1 MSLNQSVWDG
11 QINVRVVYGDL
22 EFLLY
27 IHRNSY
33 FPLHYP
39 EIANFFDSVVNHDL
53 HLCPIWLEHEDVP
66 IKWNLPA
73 GVLYDLLYLP
83 ANSDKRHQW
92 TLRLGIDTPEL
103 PYPSRD
109 IIPFSI
115 SDGSIDYFSMLS
127 QVIVNQL
134 KQSTFVMNGNAKAMM
149 SLSEQD
155 SKSLWKSI
163 SQHDYNGFHTIARK
177 LHPRGHLVQRVPV
190 KVYVAGTPVMI
201 QAPISPSTEERATTL
216 NDLLQKWVP
225 SIFNSKLINATPI
238 IHGVDALVLAEE
250 PLLKIWST
258 FRHLDNFLYIVVT
271 FSQL

>member
-11 QINVRVVYGDL
+11 QINVRVVYGDS

-92 TLRLGIDTPEL
+92 TLRLGIDTPES

-163 SQHDYNGFHTIARK
+163 SQHDYNGPPGSESPCESLCGGYSGYDSGSNIAFNGRESNDFERLVAEMGTI
-177 LHPRGHLVQRVPV
+177 HLQ
-190 KVYVAGTPVMI
+190 
-201 QAPISPSTEERATTL
+201 Q
-216 NDLLQKWVP
+216 
-225 SIFNSKLINATPI
+225 
-238 IHGVDALVLAEE
+238 
-250 PLLKIWST
+250 
-258 FRHLDNFLYIVVT
+258 
-271 FSQL
+271 